1 MTSQTDASSHPPMGG
16 RRGLLTGAAALV
28 ATGALGRPSTAAP
41 RPLNA
46 YFHKGKGAVSMLGNP
61 EHSAEQAAMTGV
73 FSGGKVTIDLE
84 SGRDSFLRQLFAS
97 DFAYLSLHAN
107 QRLVVVGNG
116 DRVTTSELE
125 AARRAAG
132 KAPRLIIVAG
142 CKTTGAALDA
152 DNVPQALGFA
162 SGARK
167 QAYIGFHTLVVGI
180 SQDRY
185 FRYFLPLWVNPGPG
199 GAYRTL
205 AQARTDAKEL
215 MERRYQ
221 MMKDGAAGGQQAGAA
236 LRMSPLDLKVTG
248 NFDIVG
254 DEDLRATD
262 L

>member
-1 MTSQTDASSHPPMGG
+1 MTPRYDTSSRQPTSG
-16 RRGLLTGAAALV
+16 RRGLLAGAAALL
-28 ATGALGRPSTAAP
+28 ATGSLSRPSTAAP

-46 YFHKGKGAVSMLGNP
+46 YFHKGKGAISMLGNP

-73 FSGGKVTIDLE
+73 FSGGRVTIDLE
-84 SGRDSFLRQLFAS
+84 SGRDAFLKQLFAA
-97 DFAYLSLHAN
+97 DVAYLSLHAN

-116 DRVTTSELE
+116 DRVTTVELE
-125 AARRAAG
+125 TARRATG
-132 KAPRLIIVAG
+132 KAPRLVIVAG
-142 CKTTGAALDA
+142 CKTTGEARDA

-162 SGARK
+162 SGGRK
-167 QAYIGFHTLVVGI
+167 QAYLGFHTLVVGI

-185 FRYFLPLWVNPGPG
+185 FRYFLPMWVNPGPG

-205 AQARTDAKEL
+205 AQARSDTREL

-221 MMKDGAAGGQQAGAA
+221 MMKDGAASGQQAGAA